1 MFRSTQDFKTAMV
14 KILDA
19 INQGKDIDFILSMFK
34 DGTEC
39 YDALKE
45 CMDCEYV
52 LGILI
57 IPMVGNNYNVR
68 MDDARLTYSGLDFL
82 EENKDLL
89 S

>member
-1 MFRSTQDFKTAMV
+1 MFHSTKEFKTAIA

-19 INQGKDIDFILSMFK
+19 INQGKDTDSILAMFT

-45 CMDCEYV
+45 CIDCNYV
-52 LGILI
+52 LDISI
-57 IPMVGNNYNVR
+57 IPMIGNNYNVR
-68 MDDARLTYSGLDFL
+68 MNDARLTYAGLEFL
-82 EENKDLL
+82 EENKDLI